1 MKVYINHSP
10 VEAGTGISL
19 SDLLSSQGISTE
31 GTAAAVN
38 NKVVPR
44 ADWDST
50 MLEEGAKVTVIRA
63 VCGG

>member
-10 VEAGTGISL
+10 VEAEAGISL
-19 SDLLSSQGISTE
+19 SALLGSQGISTD
-31 GTAAAVN
+31 GTAAAVD

-44 ADWDST
+44 TDWGST
-50 MLEEGAKVTVIRA
+50 ILREGAKVTVIRA

>member
-10 VEAGTGISL
+10 VEVGTGISL
-19 SDLLSSQGISTE
+19 SDLLSSQG
-31 GTAAAVN
+31 TAAAVD

>member
-10 VEAGTGISL
+10 VEVGTGISL
-19 SDLLSSQGISTE
+19 SDLLSSQGISIE
-31 GTAAAVN
+31 GTAAAVD